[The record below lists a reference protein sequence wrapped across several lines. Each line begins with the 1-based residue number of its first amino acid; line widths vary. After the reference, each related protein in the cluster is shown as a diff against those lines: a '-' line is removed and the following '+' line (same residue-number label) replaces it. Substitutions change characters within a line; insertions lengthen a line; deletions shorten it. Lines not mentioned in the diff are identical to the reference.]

1 MATPSLHVTY
11 NITLDAD
18 IVPKKCWFSRIKM
31 GKTTAS
37 WSRCTMG
44 RMDAALFRVTE
55 DHSELVSSQTR
66 PKAQC
71 ISKRCSCEQIERS
84 QMVAFQLDHIDGQEW

>member
-1 MATPSLHVTY
+1 MVTPSLHGTY
-11 NITLDAD
+11 IITLDVD
-18 IVPKKCWFSRIKM
+18 TVPKKCWFSRIRI
-31 GKTTAS
+31 GNPTAS

-71 ISKRCSCEQIERS
+71 IWKRCSCEQIERS
-84 QMVAFQLDHIDGQEW
+84 QMIAVQLDHIDGQEW